1 MYGRHTQIQ
10 SENCAYSKIF
20 RSVFDLKWQNVS
32 KIVTLVKGARKI
44 LELNQLLKIQ
54 KVAQKLLPESVNAY
68 LPY

>member
-10 SENCAYSKIF
+10 SENCASSKIF

-44 LELNQLLKIQ
+44 E
-54 KVAQKLLPESVNAY
+54 KVA
-68 LPY
+68 